1 MIKLALYAGL
11 AAAFA
16 SSITALP
23 ATATSKTSAKTTL
36 IKAAS
41 TTTKASST
49 AKAATACTF
58 TNAASAIASKQACTS
73 IVIDAIPVPAGTT
86 LDLTGLNTG
95 TTVTFQGNT
104 SFGYEQWVGPLLSIS
119 GTNIHVIGAPGSVLD
134 GLGSYYWDGQGSN
147 GGKTKPKFFSA
158 HSLVSSSITNVKIA
172 NAPVQIF
179 SIDSATNLALTGI
192 TVDNSAGAALG
203 HNTDA
208 FDIGESTG
216 VYISGANVINQDD
229 CLAINSGTV
238 SRLHTLLVACPI
250 AKATC

>member
-1 MIKLALYAGL
+1 MVKLALYAAL

-23 ATATSKTSAKTTL
+23 ATATSKTTAKTTST
-36 IKAAS
+36 KAAY

-58 TNAASAIASKQACTS
+58 TNAASAIASKKACTS
-73 IVIDAIPVPAGTT
+73 IVIDAISVPAGTT

-95 TTVTFQGNT
+95 TSVTFQGNT
-104 SFGYEQWVGPLLSIS
+104 SFGYAEWVGPLVSIS
-119 GTNIHVIGAPGSVLD
+119 GTNIHVIGASGSVLD

-147 GGKTKPKFFSA
+147 GGKTKPKFFAA
-158 HSLVSSSITNVKIA
+158 HDLVSSSIANVKIA
-172 NAPVQIF
+172 NAPVQVF
-179 SIDSATNLALTGI
+179 SIDGANGLTMTGI
-192 TVDNSAGAALG
+192 TVNNSVGAALG

-229 CLAINSGTV
+229 CLAINSGSV
-238 SRLHTLLVACPI
+238 SLIYSYTARQQLC
-250 AKATC
+250 